1 MTLDK
6 ENSIAYALIA
16 EKTPEWMKTA
26 PPSSH
31 ALMKQVISD
40 HAIAL
45 QQACQAEPAIAKA
58 LATEHARVQ
67 AAAVE
72 VQALYKN
79 LPGLKAFA
87 SEQLNTAIKDTF
99 GLEVDVSNHYLLDVR
114 HLDQQPGQDLRAYKQ
129 ATHSLLES
137 ALRNFEASAAEPG
150 GMDNADALLKK
161 SVILDAKG
169 FTGTVPIP
177 NALDIAPER
186 FARLCRE
193 LDIGGQYQAKLH
205 AIHYSDIETGATNQT
220 TYEKI
225 AELERCLFMQS
236 LHLARLHNDISHS
249 FYEAALALPL
259 DAPVQSPTLTFSV
272 LSLWDVQL
280 TRLRLF
286 EYRPSGG
293 KASVALYVPG
303 DAETPLKEFASQT
316 EAELWLRDRVLDR
329 TDYLEHCMKER
340 DKALLQTKLLDRLM
354 PYTLT
359 VKGTHERTADPHAA
373 LHLQARQLNGSLLQ
387 GLVTE
392 KVFRHE
398 EDAAFHAIP
407 TSLIDTVSAV
417 SYREHLLQK
426 ALTALNIA
434 GFFLPVV
441 GEVMLG
447 VCALQLANEVYEGIE
462 SWAHDDQQQ
471 AYQYL
476 LDVVTN
482 VAEMAAF
489 TLAINA
495 VGGGLGAAIGGA
507 AEPAPLPEPIPVET
521 PSFIEE
527 LDDVELPEGQTKLW
541 RADLAPYAQSI
552 DIPDTLQPDS
562 LGLRHH
568 QGRSWL
574 IIDGQAYSIT
584 RSAEG
589 DGYRIEHPTRPDAYQ
604 PPLRHNGADIWLHPL
619 DRPEQWQVSQLLGR
633 SGVRHEQI
641 DSNTALRLLNISGI
655 SEDAL
660 RTVLCDNQRL
670 PGQLDDT
677 FARFKL
683 YQAIEQA
690 NDSAPPGE
698 IQREF
703 QQKYQRFPISR
714 APGAEMIRT
723 RYPQLPSPVIDELL
737 GNATAAELGELG
749 NGKVPRRVADE
760 VRLLQQQI
768 RLNRA
773 YEGLYL
779 DRLRNWDTDRL
790 ALRTLEQLPGWPAD
804 ISFTLEQRLY
814 SPSQRFR
821 IGPDDAS
828 PGPTIIS
835 AQAGYIRVR
844 SESPD
849 APLNAHASLY
859 GALFEALSEAQRVAL
874 GIDDEHAL
882 KAMVQQA
889 TPLPRAALRQVLGMQ
904 PVAPDFRSPMR
915 LANGRIGYPLGGT
928 RPRNSSIS
936 RQTLLARIRQVGL
949 YAPLPRSAEETLAVL
964 ESRNL
969 DRTAINHQLDNLLEQ
984 RSQLQSS
991 LSNWRQRVAVLPD
1004 QSAADFDQLANA
1016 ITQHWYD
1023 HAFAADGTV
1032 TTPLR
1037 LERLSLL
1044 DFPLDLPA
1052 FFTTAVRDLQLH
1064 ETQPERYESVRE
1076 HTPRLNS
1083 MLRQFANLRTLEI
1096 SRAYRQEAPPSPFL
1110 FSLPLIAE
1118 QLPLLQA
1125 LSLTHQNIQVSLADT
1140 ESLVGL
1146 ADLRHLDLSGNRLS
1160 DDNPPDFSRL
1170 RLTYLGLDNMQLEHW
1185 PDGLSYNTVS
1195 RMQQISLQ
1203 NNQITLLP
1211 HFLQERVHG
1220 IPEHPQVL
1228 LQGNPISYDH
1238 MLAVMLD
1245 QYGLGA
1251 HLEWDQPDD
1260 FRELLAQ
1267 HLERRQQLHDYL
1279 DNYVNASSS
1288 TTSISQAV
1296 LAGRMRI
1303 ATALR
1308 QFWSSQEI
1316 RRLSTP
1322 LRLSGVALELFPARL
1337 PAFFTERVNNLSL
1350 ENISGTTTQLQ
1361 GLLSHFPQMTS
1372 LTLENYVRAQQ
1383 DLPNALRQAPQ
1394 LTYLALRYT
1403 GLEVN
1408 QDFMDALAPLG
1419 RLEILDLSNN
1429 RVGTITEAPR
1439 TLTRLRRLDLND
1451 MHLDQWPAWVDDL
1464 LPLEMLDLSDNQITE
1479 LPAHIWQNL
1488 NNPVLVS
1495 TLSMEGN
1502 PLTAEMVHRARASSE
1517 SRSSFTLRF
1526 DAPDV
1531 WDEALFNEFLETDSR
1546 LLIDDTPRLTDWLLA
1561 SEVEND
1567 ALRDTW
1573 EQLEQSGDAQDL
1585 LALVGRLRNAST
1597 YRSED
1602 TRVEFCARVRKVL
1615 VRAWLHP
1622 DERALFNI
1630 QANEALTKEDGS
1642 HTCHDGALLTF
1653 KNIEFYIANEQL
1665 HFDGTDNEANLYR
1678 ELRRLY
1684 RLHKVDEVAT
1694 REAGDRDVAE
1704 VRLTYLREL
1713 NGPLQ
1718 LGQPV
1723 DRLLYAINPSIEEL
1737 IDAELQVQRGEH
1749 GEEFLRFAAANEVW
1763 VQHLRQFHQER
1774 FAQIESDYRDQVM
1787 DLQDRNPDRP
1797 LESLTE
1803 AFNAL
1808 ETRRQARESRL
1819 IRELTAF
1826 ADPDRRPRS
1835 SSE

>member
-1 MTLDK
+1 MTMDK

-31 ALMKQVISD
+31 ALMKQVISGNAD
-40 HAIAL
+40 KL

-67 AAAVE
+67 AATVE

-87 SEQLNTAIKDTF
+87 SELLNTAIKDTF
-99 GLEVDVSNHYLLDVR
+99 GFELDVCTHYLLDVR
-114 HLDQQPGQDLRAYKQ
+114 HLDQQPGQDIRAYKQ
-129 ATHSLLES
+129 ATHSLLET

-150 GMDNADALLKK
+150 GMDNANALLKK
-161 SVILDAKG
+161 SVILDSKG
-169 FTGTVPIP
+169 FMGTVPIP
-177 NALDIAPER
+177 NTLDIAPER

-193 LDIGGQYQAKLH
+193 LDIGGKYQAKLH
-205 AIHYSDIETGATNQT
+205 SIHYSDIKTGATNQA

-225 AELERCLFMQS
+225 AALERCLFTQS
-236 LHLARLHNDISHS
+236 LHLARLHNNISHS
-249 FYEAALALPL
+249 LYEAALALPL

-293 KASVALYVPG
+293 KASVALYIPG

-316 EAELWLRDRVLDR
+316 EAELWLRDRLLDR
-329 TDYLEHCMKER
+329 TEYLEHCMKER
-340 DKALLQTKLLDRLM
+340 DKALLQTKLLDRLK

-359 VKGTHERTADPHAA
+359 VKGTHERTADPHAV
-373 LHLQARQLNGSLLQ
+373 LHLQALQLSGPLLQ

-407 TSLIDTVSAV
+407 TTLIDTITAV

-447 VCALQLANEVYEGIE
+447 VCALQLAYEVYEGIE

-476 LDVVTN
+476 LDVVAN

-489 TLAINA
+489 TLAIKA
-495 VGGGLGAAIGGA
+495 VGGGVGAAVGGA
-507 AEPAPLPEPIPVET
+507 AEPAPLTEPIPVET

-527 LDDVELPEGQTKLW
+527 LDDVELPEGKTKLW
-541 RADLAPYAQSI
+541 RADLAPYAQPI
-552 DIPDTLQPDS
+552 DIPETLQPDN

-574 IIDGQAYSIT
+574 KIDGQAYSVT
-584 RSAEG
+584 RSAAGE
-589 DGYRIEHPTRPDAYQ
+589 GYRIEHPTRPDAYQ

-619 DRPEQWQVSQLLGR
+619 DRPEQWQVNELLGR

-641 DSNTALRLLNISGI
+641 EGDTARRLLRISDVD
-655 SEDAL
+655 EDTL
-660 RTVLCDNQRL
+660 RKVLCDNQRL

-683 YQAIEQA
+683 YQAIERA
-690 NDSAPPGE
+690 NPLALPGE
-698 IQREF
+698 IQRDF
-703 QQKYQRFPISR
+703 QQQYQRLPASEGR
-714 APGAEMIRT
+714 GAEMIRT
-723 RYPQLPSPVIDELL
+723 RYPKLPFPVIDELL
-737 GNATAAELGELG
+737 GNATASELGELG
-749 NGKVPRRVADE
+749 NGKVPRRLADE

-779 DRLRNWDTDRL
+779 DRLRNWDTDCL
-790 ALRTLEQLPGWPAD
+790 ALQTLERLPGWPTD
-804 ISFTLEQRLY
+804 ISITLKQRMY
-814 SPSQRFR
+814 SPSQS
-821 IGPDDAS
+821 ISTGPVDAL
-828 PGPTIIS
+828 PGTTIIS
-835 AQAGYIRVR
+835 AHAGYIVIR
-844 SESPD
+844 SESPE

-859 GALFEALSEAQRVAL
+859 GALFEAFSETQRAAL
-874 GIDDEHAL
+874 GIDDGHAL

-889 TPLPRAALRQVLGMQ
+889 DPLPRPALRKVLGMQ
-904 PVAPDFRSPMR
+904 QVPPDFRSPMR
-915 LANGRIGYPLGGT
+915 LANGRIGYPLGGNRT
-928 RPRNSSIS
+928 RNSSIS
-936 RQTLLARIRQVGL
+936 RQTLLARIRQVSL
-949 YAPLPRSAEETLAVL
+949 YAPQPRFAEQIMAVL
-964 ESRNL
+964 EGRNL
-969 DRTAINHQLDNLLEQ
+969 DRTAINDQLDNLLEQ
-984 RSQLQSS
+984 RRQLQSS
-991 LSNWRQRVAVLPD
+991 LSNWRQRAAVLPD
-1004 QSAADFDQLANA
+1004 HSAADFDQLANA
-1016 ITQHWYD
+1016 ITQYWYD
-1023 HAFAADGTV
+1023 HAFAAHGSL

-1044 DFPLDLPA
+1044 DFPLDLPT
-1052 FFTTAVRDLQLH
+1052 FFTTAVSDLQLL

-1096 SRAYRQEAPPSPFL
+1096 SRAYRQEATPSPFL

-1118 QLPLLQA
+1118 QLPSLQA
-1125 LSLTHQNIQVSLADT
+1125 LSLTHQNIQISTADI

-1146 ADLRHLDLSGNRLS
+1146 ADLRHLDISGNRLS
-1160 DDNPPDFSRL
+1160 DDSPPDFSRL
-1170 RLTYLGLDNMQLEHW
+1170 SLDYLGLNNMQLEHW
-1185 PDGLSYNTVS
+1185 PDGLPYSTAS
-1195 RMQQISLQ
+1195 RMRQISLQ

-1211 HFLQERVHG
+1211 HFLLESVHG
-1220 IPEHPQVL
+1220 LNEHLQVL
-1228 LQGNPISYDH
+1228 LQGNAISHDH

-1245 QYGLGA
+1245 QNGFGA

-1260 FRELLAQ
+1260 FRDLLAR
-1267 HLERRQQLHDYL
+1267 HLERRQQLYDHM

-1288 TTSISQAV
+1288 ATTISQAV

-1308 QFWSSQEI
+1308 QFWSSQEL
-1316 RRLSTP
+1316 RRLSIP
-1322 LRLSGVALELFPARL
+1322 LRLSGIALELLPARL
-1337 PAFFTERVNNLSL
+1337 PAFFTERISNLSL
-1350 ENISGTTTQLQ
+1350 ENISGTTAQLQ
-1361 GLLSHFPQMTS
+1361 DLLSRFPQMTS

-1383 DLPNALRQAPQ
+1383 DLPTALRQAPQ
-1394 LTYLALRYT
+1394 LTYLALRNT

-1408 QDFMDALAPLG
+1408 QAFMDALAPLG

-1429 RVGTITEAPR
+1429 RVGTITQAPR
-1439 TLTRLRRLDLND
+1439 TLTRIRRLDLNE
-1451 MHLDQWPAWVDDL
+1451 MRLDQWPTWVDDL

-1479 LPAHIWQNL
+1479 LPTRIWQNL
-1488 NNPVLVS
+1488 DNDELVS
-1495 TLSMEGN
+1495 TLGLHGN
-1502 PLTAEMVHRARASSE
+1502 PLSAETVHRARASSE
-1517 SRSSFTLRF
+1517 SRSSFTIRL
-1526 DAPDV
+1526 DAPEE
-1531 WDEALFNEFLETDSR
+1531 WDEALLNEFLDASSSS
-1546 LLIDDTPRLTDWLLA
+1546 LIDDIPRLTDWLLA
-1561 SEVEND
+1561 SEVENE

-1573 EQLEQSGDAQDL
+1573 EQLEQSGDVQDL
-1585 LALVGRLRNAST
+1585 LALVGRLKNAST

-1602 TRVEFCARVRKVL
+1602 TRVEFCVRVRKVL
-1615 VRAWLHP
+1615 VRALLHP

-1630 QANEALTKEDGS
+1630 QASEALTKEDGS
-1642 HTCHDGALLTF
+1642 RTCYDGALLTF
-1653 KNIEFYIANEQL
+1653 KKIEFYIASEQL
-1665 HFDGTDNEANLYR
+1665 DFDGADNEANLYR

-1684 RLHKVDEVAT
+1684 RLHTVDEVAT

-1749 GEEFLRFAAANEVW
+1749 GEGFLRFAGANEVW
-1763 VQHLRQFHQER
+1763 VQHLRQVHAER
-1774 FAQIESDYRDQVM
+1774 FAQIESNYRAQVIE
-1787 DLQDRNPDRP
+1787 LQERDPERP
-1797 LESLTE
+1797 LDTLTE

-1808 ETRRQARESRL
+1808 EKSRQARESHL
-1819 IRELTAF
+1819 ILELTAF
-1826 ADPDRRPRS
+1826 ADPDRKPRS